1 MKFNLE
7 EKQLKA
13 IEKWKKSL
21 PESPTGAIGGRFEYS
36 FVPTNLG
43 LVVKVKD
50 AITKSEI
57 DVSDY
62 ESW

>member
-50 AITKSEI
+50 AITKS
-57 DVSDY
+57 
-62 ESW
+62 